1 MTLITTSLIFA
12 AGALFTLFLAGVW
25 GSEGLLGKATPAVA
39 AVLLLGGA
47 LAIGT

>member
-1 MTLITTSLIFA
+1 MTLLATLLVFA
-12 AGALFTLFLAGVW
+12 AGALFAVFLAGVW